1 MTKTQEIKLMIIE
14 NFIDHFTSD
23 EKEQIKECQCDG
35 CDMGLRRIWW
45 ENSYFVHITSPSQ
58 IYPMGMMRCSKL

>member
-23 EKEQIKECQCDG
+23 EKERESMKK
-35 CDMGLRRIWW
+35 
-45 ENSYFVHITSPSQ
+45 SAF
-58 IYPMGMMRCSKL
+58 IYVEEDHVDEIAQSTRGNVTP